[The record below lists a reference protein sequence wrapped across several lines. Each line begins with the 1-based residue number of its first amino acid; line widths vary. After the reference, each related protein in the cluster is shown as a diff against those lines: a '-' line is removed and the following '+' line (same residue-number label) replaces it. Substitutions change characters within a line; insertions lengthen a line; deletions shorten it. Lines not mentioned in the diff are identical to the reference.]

1 MNQISV
7 ITICFNN
14 PEDLIATCQSVDM
27 QVQKPLEH
35 LIING
40 STTPDIKKF
49 AENNP
54 QPPYR
59 RWIHAKAANDNYRP
73 VRTD

>member
-14 PEDLIATCQSVDM
+14 LEDVITTCQSVDM
-27 QVQKPLEH
+27 QIQKPFEH

-40 STTPDIKKF
+40 STTPDIKNYL
-49 AENNP
+49 ENNRNP
-54 QPPYR
+54 F
-59 RWIHAKAANDNYRP
+59 IAAGSMKRIMEFRMP
-73 VRTD
+73 LIRVC